1 MTRSDRTT
9 TRAAGVLGP
18 PRRRASA
25 LLFHCLPLTFGFN
38 RVGFFRFFPGD
49 ASILWRAR
57 RFARSRRGRASQ
69 STLTTIGRRPSCL
82 GRRRHRVPCLRNQSR
97 EASAVRERASAVGP
111 IRLRPIRRHPI
122 HRIVPLGLPIQ
133 KPFILALPPVSAAP
147 PASPRGA
154 PGCPRRWRSSRN
166 PSRSAS
172 PVRPPRPPETS
183 RSSTSPT

>member
-1 MTRSDRTT
+1 MTWSDRTT

-18 PRRRASA
+18 PRRRARARSFT
-25 LLFHCLPLTFGFN
+25 LYRLRLVSTGL
-38 RVGFFRFFPGD
+38 VFFRVTHPSFGVPG
-49 ASILWRAR
+49 AS
-57 RFARSRRGRASQ
+57 FRSRRGRASQ
-69 STLTTIGRRPSCL
+69 STPTTIGRRPSCL

-133 KPFILALPPVSAAP
+133 KPFILALPPVSGAP

>member
-1 MTRSDRTT
+1 MT
-9 TRAAGVLGP
+9 A
-18 PRRRASA
+18 RRREPPVSSD
-25 LLFHCLPLTFGFN
+25 HRG
-38 RVGFFRFFPGD
+38 VGQARCSFTVYRLRLVSTGLVFFVFFRVTHPSFGVPGASLARVAAARLSRPRPPSGD
-49 ASILWRAR
+49 AHRVWGVAVTECRVFEIRVAR
-57 RFARSRRGRASQ
+57 RVPSAS
-69 STLTTIGRRPSCL
+69 
-82 GRRRHRVPCLRNQSR
+82 
-97 EASAVRERASAVGP
+97 ERAPWVPSAYVP
-111 IRLRPIRRHPI
+111 SVVTPF
-122 HRIVPLGLPIQ
+122 IVPLGLPIQ

>member
-1 MTRSDRTT
+1 MTWSDRTT

-25 LLFHCLPLTFGFN
+25 RSFTVYRLRLVSTGL
-38 RVGFFRFFPGD
+38 VFFRVTHPSFGVPGASLARVAAARLSRPRPPSGD
-49 ASILWRAR
+49 AHRVWGVAVTECRVFEIRVAR
-57 RFARSRRGRASQ
+57 RAPSAS
-69 STLTTIGRRPSCL
+69 
-82 GRRRHRVPCLRNQSR
+82 
-97 EASAVRERASAVGP
+97 ERAPWVPSAYVP
-111 IRLRPIRRHPI
+111 SVVTPF
-122 HRIVPLGLPIQ
+122 IVPLGLPIQ

>member
-1 MTRSDRTT
+1 MTWSDRTT

-25 LLFHCLPLTFGFN
+25 LFHRLPLTFGFN
-38 RVGFFRFFPGD
+38 RVGFFLFFRVTHPSFGVPGASLARVAAARLSRPRPPSGD
-49 ASILWRAR
+49 AHRVWGVAVTECRVFEIRVAR
-57 RFARSRRGRASQ
+57 RVPSASERAPWVPSAYVP
-69 STLTTIGRRPSCL
+69 SVVTPFIVPPYPRPS
-82 GRRRHRVPCLRNQSR
+82 
-97 EASAVRERASAVGP
+97 
-111 IRLRPIRRHPI
+111 
-122 HRIVPLGLPIQ
+122 PL
-133 KPFILALPPVSAAP
+133 SAAP

>member
-1 MTRSDRTT
+1 MTWSDRTT

-18 PRRRASA
+18 PRRRGSA
-25 LLFHCLPLTFGFN
+25 LFRRLSPPSVSIGL
-38 RVGFFRFFPGD
+38 VFFRATRSP
-49 ASILWRAR
+49 LAR
-57 RFARSRRGRASQ
+57 PALRFARVAAARLSRP
-69 STLTTIGRRPSCL
+69 RPPS
-82 GRRRHRVPCLRNQSR
+82 GDAHRVWGVAVTECRVFEIRVARRAPS
-97 EASAVRERASAVGP
+97 ASERAPWVPSAYVP
-111 IRLRPIRRHPI
+111 SVVTPF
-122 HRIVPLGLPIQ
+122 IVPLGLPIQ
-133 KPFILALPPVSAAP
+133 KPFILALPPVSGAP

>member
-25 LLFHCLPLTFGFN
+25 LLFHRLPLTFGFN
-38 RVGFFRFFPGD
+38 RVGFFLFFRVTHPSFGVPGASLARVAAARLSRPRPPSGD
-49 ASILWRAR
+49 AHRVWGVAVTECRVFEIRVAR
-57 RFARSRRGRASQ
+57 RAPSAS
-69 STLTTIGRRPSCL
+69 
-82 GRRRHRVPCLRNQSR
+82 
-97 EASAVRERASAVGP
+97 ERAPWVPSAYVP
-111 IRLRPIRRHPI
+111 SVVTPF
-122 HRIVPLGLPIQ
+122 IVPLGLPIQ